1 MDQPTIEESESFY
14 QRIAAIQKRGEDLRA
29 AQQLVDHDLDQI
41 EDEFIEFQKRMQE
54 KIEIVRN
61 IF

>member
-1 MDQPTIEESESFY
+1 
-14 QRIAAIQKRGEDLRA
+14 
-29 AQQLVDHDLDQI
+29 LDQI

-61 IF
+61 IFWNKWHCPKNLWFFIEEVVGRL

>member
-1 MDQPTIEESESFY
+1 MDQLVEEAASFF
-14 QRIAAIQKRGEDLRA
+14 QRIEAIQKRGEDLRA

-41 EDEFIEFQKRMQE
+41 EEEFVEFQKRMEE